1 MSVPPVIFQVLKKGI
16 HGSHGRSPINR
27 SNAFRWFAGKSSW
40 VILSRLEEREDLEM
54 TNSKDET
61 PKNKKQNCRYY
72 ALPPDIAS
80 FTDDQIEAWAE
91 KLYDQMAHDLK
102 LGDSGGKE
110 ASFQEREREK
120 Q

>member
-1 MSVPPVIFQVLKKGI
+1 M
-16 HGSHGRSPINR
+16 
-27 SNAFRWFAGKSSW
+27 GKSSW
-40 VILSRLEEREDLEM
+40 AILSRLEEREDLEM

-110 ASFQEREREK
+110 ASFQEREKEK